1 MQTLAIPG
9 IPWQDYRDY
18 SGFNDAS
25 KYRIGETQVIAA
37 QDSGLANATSTLMDQ
52 LYSSPAFIGIDP

>member
-1 MQTLAIPG
+1 MQALAIPA

-25 KYRIGETQVIAA
+25 KYKIGETQVIGAL
-37 QDSGLANATSTLMDQ
+37 DSGLANATSTLMDQ
-52 LYSSPAFIGIDP
+52 LYTSSAFIGIDP